1 MKVFIINGMARSG
14 KDTFVEFCSKH
25 AKVKNY
31 SSVDY
36 IKIIAQLLG
45 WDGQKDE
52 RSRKFLSD
60 LKDLSTEYNDGP
72 VLKMEEQIN
81 LARKNGMDFIFLHM
95 REPSEIAKCKK
106 LFNAETIFIQNPN
119 VPIISSN
126 EADKNVFNYDY
137 DYTIVNDGTLEDLER
152 KAEKFISSYLLD

>member
-1 MKVFIINGMARSG
+1 MARSG
-14 KDTFVEFCSKH
+14 KDTFVEFCSKY
-25 AKVKNY
+25 AKVRNY

-36 IKIIAQLLG
+36 IKIIARLLG
-45 WDGQKDE
+45 WNVEKDE

-72 VLKMEEQIN
+72 VLKMEEQIR
-81 LARKNGMDFIFLHM
+81 LAEKEGMDFIFLHM

-126 EADKNVFNYDY
+126 EADKNVFNYYY
-137 DYTIVNDGTLEDLER
+137 DYTIHNDGTLEDFQE
-152 KAEKFISSYLLD
+152 KARTFMASQFGFC

>member
-1 MKVFIINGMARSG
+1 MARSG
-14 KDTFVEFCSKH
+14 KDTFVEFCSKY

-36 IKIIAQLLG
+36 IKIIARLLG
-45 WDGQKDE
+45 WNGEKDE

-72 VLKMEEQIN
+72 VLKMEEQIH
-81 LARKNGMDFIFLHM
+81 LGEKEGMDFIFLHM
-95 REPSEIAKCKK
+95 REPSEIDKCKK

-137 DYTIVNDGTLEDLER
+137 DYTIVNDGTLDDLEI
-152 KAEKFISSYLLD
+152 KAKDFIFRQQKVIT